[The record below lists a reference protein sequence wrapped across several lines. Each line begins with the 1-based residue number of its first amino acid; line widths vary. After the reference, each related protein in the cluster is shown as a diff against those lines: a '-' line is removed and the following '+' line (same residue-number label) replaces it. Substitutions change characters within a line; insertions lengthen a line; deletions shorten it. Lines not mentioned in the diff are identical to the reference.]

1 MQRDVRAVASI
12 LEVACRATGAR
23 LALIA
28 SASSGTRFTFVLHK
42 TIKTTALFA
51 RTTILPRGLGPPT
64 ACFLHRNSNQ
74 ARTVR
79 AARCMEKMR

>member
-28 SASSGTRFTFVLHK
+28 RVTDQTWTAYSVWGESQHGLQVGDTLAAELTPCFEVKEQRRAVVFSQRLSG
-42 TIKTTALFA
+42 
-51 RTTILPRGLGPPT
+51 
-64 ACFLHRNSNQ
+64 
-74 ARTVR
+74 
-79 AARCMEKMR
+79 